1 MPDVPPIE
9 VSRITLFGLVAA
21 GAVVAVATSGSLAQF
36 GAGFAVGAGAVLVLS
51 RAMRRPRTAEE
62 PPADEGGAS

>member
-9 VSRITLFGLVAA
+9 VSRITLFGLVAV
-21 GAVVAVATSGSLAQF
+21 GAVVAIATTGPVAPF

-51 RAMRRPRTAEE
+51 RGMRRPRTAEE
-62 PPADEGGAS
+62 PPADEGGAP

>member
-1 MPDVPPIE
+1 MLDVPPIE

-21 GAVVAVATSGSLAQF
+21 GAVVAVAMNGPLAQF

-51 RAMRRPRTAEE
+51 RAIRRPEPE
-62 PPADEGGAS
+62 PPPEEGSPS